1 MSNSRNATKQPVC
14 EVAAK
19 LPPVN
24 EWAAAGVAAML
35 ARVRSVCIT
44 EYQWKIDVLRAE

>member
-1 MSNSRNATKQPVC
+1 MPSQEAKPQEPVK
-14 EVAAK
+14 V
-19 LPPVN
+19 PVPVN

-44 EYQWKIDVLRAE
+44 EYQWLIEDLRSGR

>member
-1 MSNSRNATKQPVC
+1 MFEKPEPSPVQETP
-14 EVAAK
+14 EVSID
-19 LPPVN
+19 

-44 EYQWKIDVLRAE
+44 EYEWIIDELRGA